1 MTIDA
6 AIAALTAMKAVSP
19 LGGDTCL
26 SVCLV
31 ASGVAD
37 SPVSEIKL
45 DVDGDGAL
53 AVIMVAEHEVGS

>member
-1 MTIDA
+1 MTVDQAIQALERVRA
-6 AIAALTAMKAVSP
+6 ASP

-37 SPVSEIKL
+37 SAVSEIKL
-45 DVDGDGAL
+45 DADADGAL
-53 AVIMVAEHEVGS
+53 AIVMVTDHEVGT